1 MPLAT
6 PHHGAATP
14 LHASQMRWLFVGEA
28 LCYEKLDASPC
39 VHSVIPHAGSP
50 FPCFPCDPW
59 TPKSPSNQ
67 WCKITI
73 AFLRLKKAY
82 FENGS

>member
-1 MPLAT
+1 MTNDEFLT
-6 PHHGAATP
+6 RHTEGLTRHRGAATP

-50 FPCFPCDPW
+50 FPFFRVVRGLQNPPL
-59 TPKSPSNQ
+59 TTGEK
-67 WCKITI
+67 
-73 AFLRLKKAY
+73 
-82 FENGS
+82 